1 MPVRWRIPRDRNR
14 GRGEESRNHLIA
26 PFRERPDYLTFRA
39 MYSSSELKK
48 GVIID
53 FEGGPHIVETT
64 HAASGGARAGNMIY
78 RVRIRNLKTGQR
90 IDKNFRANEMFPPAD
105 VEKRPVQFLYDEAE
119 VTHFMDSESYDQ
131 FALSRADIAWEHNFL
146 VEGLEDLRAVFYNDS
161 PIALELPAT
170 VAMTITETAPGVKGN
185 SATSR
190 SKPAKLETGYEVQVA
205 EHIEQGTRISV
216 DTRTGECLG
225 RAKS

>member
-1 MPVRWRIPRDRNR
+1 LQWFHTITPVREAI
-14 GRGEESRNHLIA
+14 
-26 PFRERPDYLTFRA
+26 DYLTFRA

-64 HAASGGARAGNMIY
+64 HAASGGARAGSMIY

-105 VEKRPVQFLYDEAE
+105 VDKRPVQFLYDETE
-119 VTHFMDSESYDQ
+119 VSHFMESESFEQ
-131 FALSRADIAWEHNFL
+131 FALSRADIEWEHNFL
-146 VEGLEDLRAVFYNDS
+146 VEGLEDMRAMFYNGS
-161 PIALELPAT
+161 PIALELPPT
-170 VAMTITETAPGVKGN
+170 VVMTITETAPGVKGN

-190 SKPAKLETGYEVQVA
+190 SKPAKLETGYEIQVP
-205 EHIEQGTRISV
+205 EHIDEGTRISV

>member
-1 MPVRWRIPRDRNR
+1 
-14 GRGEESRNHLIA
+14 
-26 PFRERPDYLTFRA
+26 

-90 IDKNFRANEMFPPAD
+90 LDKNFRANEMFPPAD

-131 FALSRADIAWEHNFL
+131 FALSRTDIAWEHNFL
-146 VEGLEDLRAVFYNDS
+146 VEGLEDLRAVF
-161 PIALELPAT
+161 
-170 VAMTITETAPGVKGN
+170 N

-190 SKPAKLETGYEVQVA
+190 NKPAKLETGYEIQVA

>member
-1 MPVRWRIPRDRNR
+1 MRDGVRRGAVGGNWSRIHTITPVR
-14 GRGEESRNHLIA
+14 E
-26 PFRERPDYLTFRA
+26 PFYYLTFGA

-64 HAASGGARAGNMIY
+64 HAASGGGRAGGMIY

-90 IDKNFRANEMFPPAD
+90 LDKNFRGNEMFPPAD
-105 VEKRPVQFLYDEAE
+105 IEKRAVQFLYDETE
-119 VTHFMDSESYDQ
+119 MTHFMESESFEQ
-131 FALSRADIAWEHNFL
+131 FALSRSDIEWEHNFL
-146 VEGLEDLRAVFYNDS
+146 VEGLEDMRAMFYQGT

-170 VAMTITETAPGVKGN
+170 VVLLITETAPGVKGN

-190 SKPAKLETGYEVQVA
+190 SKPAKLETGYEIQVP
-205 EHIEQGTRISV
+205 EHIEEGTRINV
-216 DTRTGECLG
+216 DTRTGESLG